1 MRRGGKATDIPLVVL
16 VNAGTASASEIVAG
30 AIQDSGQGILIGE
43 STFGKGSVQ
52 LVYDL
57 SDQSSLHVTVAHWFT
72 PDRHEITG
80 NGLAPDIVVPLTEED
95 RAQGKDPQL
104 DRAIAYFE

>member
-1 MRRGGKATDIPLVVL
+1 V
-16 VNAGTASASEIVAG
+16 AGT
-30 AIQDSGQGILIGE
+30 IQDSGRGILIGE

-72 PDRHEITG
+72 PNRHEITG
-80 NGLAPDIVVPLTEED
+80 NGLTPDTVVPITEED
-95 RAQGKDPQL
+95 RTQGKDPQL
-104 DRAIAYFE
+104 DRAIAYFNNE